1 MTAFLYQRSLI
12 TPALPCRPQRQR
24 SARRCV
30 SAFLAESAA
39 PGFASVPLRKLQD
52 AHNCVRAHLPLP
64 PCGGGPTRPKAERGG
79 GAPGMEPLVDEVLS
93 RVSRRGRGPDGSLA
107 PCPAADVAVAD
118 LGLRALCPA
127 TPFSLGLR
135 PSRSSP
141 PRGRRNAAGQMCAC
155 RSSSQAG
162 GKRPRDQIV
171 SCPAFAAA

>member
-79 GAPGMEPLVDEVLS
+79 GSPGMERLVDEALS
-93 RVSRRGRGPDGSLA
+93 RVSRRGRGLTDRLPLA
-107 PCPAADVAVAD
+107 
-118 LGLRALCPA
+118 LRLMSRRPPSAKRPMPGDPLLA
-127 TPFSLGLR
+127 R
-135 PSRSSP
+135 PSAESVLP
-141 PRGRRNAAGQMCAC
+141 TRGRRIKARLIPGAA
-155 RSSSQAG
+155 S
-162 GKRPRDQIV
+162 P
-171 SCPAFAAA
+171 